1 MCKPMQNRGKRMK
14 YYLRGKSLEHLIL
27 NPKKRTA
34 KPLPSHPTAVRP
46 HPTAVHPPP
55 SIWTEGKNGRRML
68 YDVYNVYE
76 VPVVGGAEP
85 PR

>member
-34 KPLPSHPTAVRP
+34 KPLPSHPTAALRRRYGPKVRMYGGCYWN
-46 HPTAVHPPP
+46 P
-55 SIWTEGKNGRRML
+55 SWGGGTPGGTPYTVKHDRRT
-68 YDVYNVYE
+68 N
-76 VPVVGGAEP
+76 
-85 PR
+85 